1 MSVIDRVKTHFE
13 TLKTITIEVEEWKDE
28 HGNPSVFYSEPL
40 TLEEKNTI
48 FKKSNNF
55 QDLTVLV
62 DLLIMKLKVK
72 DDKGEMKKAFEVED
86 KFPLRKKADSN
97 VIATIANKILL
108 ETNYEDA
115 EKKVNSDPD
124 IRSQLAVAD
133 RLHITYQQVLDMP
146 VSHYNLWLAYL
157 KKEQEE
163 YKSQE
168 RIAQHGKYGKFR

>member
-28 HGNPSVFYSEPL
+28 HGNPSMFYSEPL

-86 KFPLRKKADSN
+86 KFALRKKADSN

-108 ETNYEDA
+108 DTNYEEA
-115 EKKVNSDPD
+115 EKK
-124 IRSQLAVAD
+124 
-133 RLHITYQQVLDMP
+133 
-146 VSHYNLWLAYL
+146 
-157 KKEQEE
+157 
-163 YKSQE
+163 
-168 RIAQHGKYGKFR
+168 

>member
-13 TLKTITIEVEEWKDE
+13 TLKTITIEVEEWKDDN
-28 HGNPSVFYSEPL
+28 GNASLFYSEPL

-86 KFPLRKKADSN
+86 KFALRKKADSN

-108 ETNYEDA
+108 DTNYEDA
-115 EKKVNSDPD
+115 EKK
-124 IRSQLAVAD
+124 
-133 RLHITYQQVLDMP
+133 
-146 VSHYNLWLAYL
+146 
-157 KKEQEE
+157 
-163 YKSQE
+163 
-168 RIAQHGKYGKFR
+168 

>member
-13 TLKTITIEVEEWKDE
+13 TLKTITIEVEERKDDN
-28 HGNPSVFYSEPL
+28 GNASIFYSEPL

-86 KFPLRKKADSN
+86 KFPLRKKAASN

-108 ETNYEDA
+108 DTNYEEA
-115 EKKVNSDPD
+115 EKK
-124 IRSQLAVAD
+124 
-133 RLHITYQQVLDMP
+133 
-146 VSHYNLWLAYL
+146 
-157 KKEQEE
+157 
-163 YKSQE
+163 
-168 RIAQHGKYGKFR
+168 

>member
-13 TLKTITIEVEEWKDE
+13 TLKTITIEVEEWKDDN
-28 HGNPSVFYSEPL
+28 GNASLFYSEPL

-86 KFPLRKKADSN
+86 KFALRKKADSN
-97 VIATIANKILL
+97 VIATIANRILAD
-108 ETNYEDA
+108 TQYEDA
-115 EKKVNSDPD
+115 EKK
-124 IRSQLAVAD
+124 
-133 RLHITYQQVLDMP
+133 
-146 VSHYNLWLAYL
+146 
-157 KKEQEE
+157 
-163 YKSQE
+163 
-168 RIAQHGKYGKFR
+168 